1 MCYHGLSPQRC
12 GASGESGNDMVAAV
26 AAREVFAPEFVAQSV
41 SGPTAR
47 TDAVVRWLSRI
58 AGYSAL
64 LMVWVAIAGLAFF
77 A

>member
-1 MCYHGLSPQRC
+1 
-12 GASGESGNDMVAAV
+12 MVAAV

-64 LMVWVAIAGLAFF
+64 VMVWVAIAGLAFF